1 MAIAEVIDEARQ
13 EAARPP
19 VPTAFGTDEW
29 IKAVMAAINR
39 SEAYREAARTWEGDF
54 NFVVKFPD
62 GAPDAVM
69 YMDLWHGTCRAAYR
83 VEGPQERAPE
93 YVVVGPLAT
102 WRKVLER
109 KLDPIMSLVTRQ
121 LLLSGQ
127 LLKVMRVPRATLE
140 LVHCCTLVPTEWP
153 E

>member
-1 MAIAEVIDEARQ
+1 MEVAEVMDETGQGGPAPRTPIKF
-13 EAARPP
+13 AS
-19 VPTAFGTDEW
+19 DEW
-29 IKAVMAAINR
+29 IKAVMDAVNQ
-39 SEAYREAARTWEGDF
+39 SEAYREAARSWEGDF
-54 NFVVKFPD
+54 NFVVKFPN
-62 GAPDAVM
+62 GAPDAVL
-69 YMDLWHGTCRAAYR
+69 YMDLWHGACRAACR
-83 VEGPQERAPE
+83 VDGAQERAPE
-93 YVVVGPLAT
+93 FLVVGPLAT

-121 LLLSGQ
+121 LILSGQ